1 MRPEEALLALREVL
15 EERDRVIV
23 DLGDHTIAAAKVG
36 LDPDGGT
43 GALGGSMSVA
53 LGHCLRIDDG
63 GVYCIVGDGGFFMH
77 LHTLATVTQNRNR
90 FENLTVVV
98 VTDEVWGMTGGQ
110 ENPAVHTSP
119 AEIARSMG
127 FDPAETAES
136 VEEALEVLKRCRKEG
151 PSLVEM
157 RCRPITYL

>member
-1 MRPEEALLALREVL
+1 LRPEEALLALREVL
-15 EERDRVIV
+15 EDEDKVIV

-53 LGHCLRIDDG
+53 LGHCLGTDG
-63 GVYCIVGDGGFFMH
+63 GRVYCVVGDGGFFMH
-77 LHTLATVTQNRNR
+77 LHTLATVAQNRDR

-98 VTDEVWGMTGGQ
+98 VTDAAWGMTGGQ

-119 AEIARSMG
+119 ADIARSMS
-127 FDPAETAES
+127 FNPAETAES
-136 VEEALEVLKRCRKEG
+136 VEEALEVLKRCRKKG

-157 RCRPITYL
+157 RCRPITFL